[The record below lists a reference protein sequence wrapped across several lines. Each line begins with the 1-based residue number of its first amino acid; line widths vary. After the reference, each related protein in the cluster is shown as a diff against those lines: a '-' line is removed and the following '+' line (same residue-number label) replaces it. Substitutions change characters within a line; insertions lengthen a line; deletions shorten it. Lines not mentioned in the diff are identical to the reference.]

1 VTVAVPAAFGDVG
14 GDADVLLI
22 LSPLSV
28 SAVLIGATATAT
40 ATLLT
45 ANAYLHGGLVLAEE
59 NRKAERDGRN

>member
-40 ATLLT
+40 LLT